1 MPFINL
7 MAVIIDT
14 LPVIIS
20 VDSKC
25 YDETSAYCIDE
36 NRKRF
41 QFIYIHLFPV
51 KTFDMMTAKR

>member
-1 MPFINL
+1 

-25 YDETSAYCIDE
+25 YDETSALLYRW
-36 NRKRF
+36 N
-41 QFIYIHLFPV
+41 P
-51 KTFDMMTAKR
+51 